1 MNAAI
6 RARVPWTLAGLMILV
21 LGLGARAALS
31 GWVAKYLGVAL
42 WSTLVYQLIV
52 WVNPQIRLRA
62 ALPLCIAISFAVE
75 LLQLTPGPMWLYGV
89 HPAFALIFGTTFNAL
104 DLPAYVAGSA
114 LGAGLHWAILKV
126 PSSRSL

>member
-1 MNAAI
+1 MSEAI
-6 RARVPWTLAGLMILV
+6 RARVPWTFAGVLILV
-21 LGLGARAALS
+21 LGLGVRAVLS

-52 WVNPQIRLRA
+52 WVSPKIRIRT
-62 ALPLCIAISFAVE
+62 ALSLCIAISFAVE

-89 HPAFALIFGTTFNAL
+89 HPAFALVFGTTFNAP

-114 LGAGLHWAILKV
+114 LGAAVHWAILKV